1 MENIFVME
9 KRLYLSMKKDGVLS
23 HVPLSLDELKRIMDD
38 SCEPHCE
45 QVLSPFEES
54 LPSV

>member
-1 MENIFVME
+1 M
-9 KRLYLSMKKDGVLS
+9 
-23 HVPLSLDELKRIMDD
+23 DEWKLTMDD
-38 SCEPHCE
+38 SCEAHCE

>member
-1 MENIFVME
+1 
-9 KRLYLSMKKDGVLS
+9 MKKDGVLS
-23 HVPLSLDELKRIMDD
+23 HVSLSMDEWKLTTDD
-38 SCEPHCE
+38 SREAHYV

>member
-1 MENIFVME
+1 
-9 KRLYLSMKKDGVLS
+9 MKKDGVLS
-23 HVPLSLDELKRIMDD
+23 HVPLSMDELKRIMDD
-38 SCEPHCE
+38 SCEPHYE